1 MKNARYLVVSGIVAA
16 AAATVY
22 AATPVASPAGDRPLP
37 GAIASA
43 VPVGGA
49 PMPAPGGSTGATTV
63 APSAP
68 QLDPQQA
75 AFFEAKIR
83 PIFVSSCYK
92 CHSVEQGKNKG
103 GLVLDSREGW
113 AKGGDNGPAI
123 IPGDAAKSKVLIAVS
138 YKMPPKGE
146 KLTAQQI
153 SDLTAWVKMGAP
165 DPRVGIGGAGK
176 LTGLNDKARAHW
188 AYQPVKKSPVPD
200 VKNKAWVRTP
210 IDSFVLSKLE
220 QNALTP
226 SQPASKETLIR
237 RASYDLIG
245 LPPTPEEVKAF
256 VNDHSPNA
264 FEKVVDRLL
273 ASPHYGERWGRFW
286 LDTARYA
293 DTTGSDAKNE
303 DYRYEYAWTYRDWVI
318 NSFNSDLPYDQ
329 FLKKQIAA
337 DLLPGADKDPDSLA
351 ALGFLTVGKRF
362 INKNDTIDERIDT
375 VTKAT
380 MAMTVSCAR
389 CHDHKFDPIPTADY
403 YSLHGLFSSID
414 EPEEKPLVGR
424 QPSPGEKA
432 DYEKK
437 LAEMEAKNRQA
448 YYSVLEEQ
456 GSEWRKK
463 ATGYILSSF
472 YSNGTYKDP
481 VKKLQAVKEFDLEG
495 SKNNG
500 QLLTVARVE
509 RRGNPVFAP
518 FQWFADLPEDQFSQK
533 APEVLERIARGE
545 LPQREMAFKGGL
557 KEGKKG
563 YLYIPP
569 VKGDLSH
576 VNALV
581 VAAFK
586 SVSPSSLHNIRDVA
600 EVYGKLFAS
609 IEGQAKAYIDASR
622 KATSD
627 KVSGFDDAT
636 AQLIET
642 PFPVDPAPTLTD
654 EHLRDLSTSLALG
667 ENAYNRFVFNEL
679 NELTLTNP
687 GSPGR
692 AMVVADL
699 SKPVDSPIFIR
710 GDAQTRGKIVPRQFL
725 EILSG
730 PNRQPFKVG
739 SGRLELAQ
747 DIASPANPMTAR
759 VLVNRVW
766 MHHFGEG
773 IVRTPDDL
781 GVQSEPPSHPELL
794 DYLAARFMD
803 TSTGPEQEGLG
814 WSVKKLHKLIM
825 LSSAYQQSSDTNAN
839 YAKIDPANKLLWRAN
854 LRRLDF
860 EAIRD
865 TLLMFTGKLDP
876 TLGGKPVNLTD
887 EPYSNR
893 RSVYGYVDRGRL
905 PELMSQ
911 FDFSDPNRPNS
922 KRTTTIVPQQALFF
936 MNSPMS
942 ADVARKVCSRPEF
955 VNARDDYAR
964 VRALYEVLYQRE
976 AKPVEVQLAAQF
988 YNETV
993 SSGANKEG
1001 PQQPAAAAL
1010 RQKRISAKAAAT
1022 MTNNGKASIQ
1032 NTGETV
1038 ERKPLTTWELY
1049 AQALLFT
1056 NELAYVN

>member
-1 MKNARYLVVSGIVAA
+1 MNHVRYLVVSGIIAA
-16 AAATVY
+16 AAATVF
-22 AATPVASPAGDRPLP
+22 AATPAPTASHPLP
-37 GAIASA
+37 GAVASA
-43 VPVGGA
+43 APVGVVST
-49 PMPAPGGSTGATTV
+49 PAPANTTSSPTV
-63 APSAP
+63 APGAP

-75 AFFEAKIR
+75 AFFEGKIR

-103 GLVLDSREGW
+103 GLVLDSRDGW
-113 AKGGDNGPAI
+113 MKGGDNGPAV
-123 IPGDAAKSKVLIAVS
+123 IPGDTAKSRILIAIS
-138 YKMPPKGE
+138 YNDPDLQMPPKGE
-146 KLTAQQI
+146 KLSAQQI
-153 SDLTAWVKMGAP
+153 ADLTTWVKMGAP
-165 DPRVGIGGAGK
+165 DPRVGVGGAGK

-188 AYQPVKKSPVPD
+188 AYQPVKKPAVPD
-200 VKNKAWVRTP
+200 VKDKSWVRTP
-210 IDSFVLSKLE
+210 VDSFVLAKLE
-220 QNALTP
+220 QNRLTP
-226 SQPASKETLIR
+226 SKPAMKETLIR

-256 VNDHSPNA
+256 VNDRSPNA

-303 DYRYEYAWTYRDWVI
+303 DYRFEYAWTYRDWVI
-318 NSFNSDLPYDQ
+318 NSFNADLPYDQ
-329 FLKKQIAA
+329 FLAQQIAA
-337 DLLPGADKDPDSLA
+337 DLLPGADKNPDSLA

-380 MAMTVSCAR
+380 MALTVSCAR

-403 YSLHGLFSSID
+403 YSLHGMFSSID
-414 EPEEKPLVGR
+414 EPEQKPLVGR

-437 LAEMEAKNRQA
+437 LAELEAKNREA
-448 YYSVLEEQ
+448 YYTVLMEQ
-456 GSEWRKK
+456 GGEWRNK

-472 YSNGTYKDP
+472 YSAGAYKDP
-481 VKKLQAVKEFDLEG
+481 VKKLAAVKEFDLEG

-500 QLLTVARVE
+500 QLLLAARVE

-518 FQWFADLPEDQFSQK
+518 FQWFADLPADQFSQK
-533 APEVLERIARGE
+533 APEVLERIAKGDMPGRGMGF
-545 LPQREMAFKGGL
+545 QGGRR
-557 KEGKKG
+557 EGKKG
-563 YLYIPP
+563 YLYIEPI
-569 VKGDLSH
+569 KGDTTH
-576 VNALV
+576 VNARV
-581 VAAFK
+581 MAAFK
-586 SVSPSSLHNIRDVA
+586 NVSASSLHNIKDVA

-609 IEGQAKAYIDASR
+609 IEGQAKAYIDANR

-642 PFPVDPAPTLTD
+642 PFPIDPAPALTD
-654 EHLRDLSTSLALG
+654 EHLHDLSTSLALG
-667 ENAYNRFVFNEL
+667 EGAYNKFVFNEI
-679 NELTLTNP
+679 NELTLTHP

-692 AMVVADL
+692 AMIVADL
-699 SKPVDSPIFIR
+699 PKPVDSPIFIR
-710 GDAQTRGKIVPRQFL
+710 GDQAQKGKIVPRQFL

-730 PNRQPFKVG
+730 PNRQP
-739 SGRLELAQ
+739 
-747 DIASPANPMTAR
+747 
-759 VLVNRVW
+759 W
-766 MHHFGEG
+766 MHHFGQG
-773 IVRTPDDL
+773 IVPTPDDM
-781 GVQSEPPSHPELL
+781 GVQSELPSHPELL

-803 TSTGPEQEGLG
+803 TSTGPNSEGLG

-825 LSSAYQQSSDTNAN
+825 LSSAYQQSSDTNVN
-839 YAKIDPANKLLWRAN
+839 YAKVDPGNKLLWRAN

-876 TLGGKPVNLTD
+876 TIGGKPVNLTD

-893 RSVYGYVDRGRL
+893 RSVYGYVDRGKL

-911 FDFSDPNRPNS
+911 FDFSDPNRANS

-964 VRALYEVLYQRE
+964 VRALYEVLYQRD
-976 AKPVEVQLAAQF
+976 AKPVEVELAAQF

-993 SSGANKEG
+993 TSGANNQGAAGRG
-1001 PQQPAAAAL
+1001 PATAL
-1010 RQKRISAKAAAT
+1010 RQSRGGKAAAM
-1022 MTNNGKASIQ
+1022 MTNNGKAAIQ
-1032 NTGETV
+1032 NEGETV

-1056 NELAYVN
+1056 NEVAYVN